1 LKLSIARMWITAL
14 GLAAGLHA
22 APAMADSLDRPFTWP
37 KGPSW
42 NHQDLEMAPN
52 PVRDNGVIRVHFS
65 SDGEAALELFSESG
79 SLVRAW
85 QLRGAPYGDGEL
97 QVQMDGVPS
106 GIYILKLFETEHGA
120 SAMVASFKVA
130 VRR

>member
-1 LKLSIARMWITAL
+1 MTLRIARTWITAL

-22 APAMADSLDRPFTWP
+22 APAMADSLDRPTWL
-37 KGPSW
+37 KGP
-42 NHQDLEMAPN
+42 NHHDVEMAPN
-52 PVRDNGVIRVHFS
+52 PVRDSGTIRVRFS
-65 SDGEAALELFSESG
+65 SDGEAALELFSENG

-106 GIYILKLFETEHGA
+106 GIYVLKLFETEHGA